1 MLINNERSEIET
13 RFLKLCE
20 EVVAASDLTLYDVE
34 YLDKEQLLRVTIFN
48 PATKTAS
55 LDECV
60 QIDRALTDPIDSESW
75 MPEELTLEVS
85 SPGLFRSL
93 NTLAH
98 FEMTIGETVKLL
110 MVKRLES
117 ENIPSPWRGEKKVIA
132 KLLAANEKEITVSGP
147 DGSSEVSFT
156 YEEIRKANLET
167 TF

>member
-1 MLINNERSEIET
+1 MVLNNERSEIET
-13 RFLKLCE
+13 RFLNLCK
-20 EVVAASDLTLYDVE
+20 EVVAASGLSLYDVE
-34 YLDKEQLLRVTIFN
+34 YLEKEQLLRVTIFN

-60 QIDRALTDPIDSESW
+60 QVDRALTDPIDSESW

-93 NTLAH
+93 TALSH
-98 FEMTIGETVKLL
+98 FEMTVGETVKLL
-110 MVKRLES
+110 MVKRLEG
-117 ENIPSPWRGEKKVIA
+117 EKYPREWRGEKKVIA
-132 KLLAANEKEITVSGP
+132 KLLAANEKGITVSGP
-147 DGSSEVSFT
+147 DGSSEVSFI